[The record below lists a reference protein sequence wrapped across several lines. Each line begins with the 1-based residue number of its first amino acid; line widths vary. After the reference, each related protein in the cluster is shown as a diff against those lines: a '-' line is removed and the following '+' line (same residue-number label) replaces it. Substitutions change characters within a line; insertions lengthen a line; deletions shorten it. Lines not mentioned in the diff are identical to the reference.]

1 MEQERIYQIA
11 LSFIPGIGD
20 ILTKQL
26 VSYCGSIAEVFN
38 APRHRLL
45 KIPGIGEKT
54 ANFIREKDYLSK
66 AEKELSKIDK
76 AGIKVTFY
84 TDADYPCRLK
94 QIYDAPILL
103 YHKGNFDF
111 NTEKIVAIVGTRQA
125 SRYGKD
131 IVEEIISAL
140 KPHKP
145 MIVSGLAYGIDIT
158 AHKSALKHGLST
170 LGVLANGLDIVYP
183 GLHRET
189 ADEMLAMGGLIS
201 ENKLGTQPDAH
212 RFPARNRIIAGMSD
226 LIVVAEAAKKGG
238 ALITAELANSY
249 DREVFAVPGK
259 IKDTFSAGCN
269 YLIRNHKAHIFTDTA
284 DIEYIMNWDIETTP
298 KKTRPIPADLDEDE
312 LKIVDLLS
320 QDNGEMVI
328 DEISWKSQISV
339 NKMASLLLNLE
350 FKGIVKALPGKKYT
364 LN

>member
-1 MEQERIYQIA
+1 
-11 LSFIPGIGD
+11 
-20 ILTKQL
+20 
-26 VSYCGSIAEVFN
+26 
-38 APRHRLL
+38 
-45 KIPGIGEKT
+45 
-54 ANFIREKDYLSK
+54 
-66 AEKELSKIDK
+66 
-76 AGIKVTFY
+76 
-84 TDADYPCRLK
+84 
-94 QIYDAPILL
+94 
-103 YHKGNFDF
+103 
-111 NTEKIVAIVGTRQA
+111 
-125 SRYGKD
+125 
-131 IVEEIISAL
+131 
-140 KPHKP
+140 
-145 MIVSGLAYGIDIT
+145 
-158 AHKSALKHGLST
+158 
-170 LGVLANGLDIVYP
+170 
-183 GLHRET
+183 
-189 ADEMLAMGGLIS
+189 
-201 ENKLGTQPDAH
+201 
-212 RFPARNRIIAGMSD
+212 
-226 LIVVAEAAKKGG
+226 VVAEAAKKGG